1 MPHASPLI
9 LVVDDNRDSADM
21 LVEIL
26 RFKGIHARAAY
37 DGEQAVTL
45 ARSLAPAIVFLDLGM
60 PVMDGYQ
67 AAALLRGGSAIAPY
81 LVALTA
87 WDDAQTKC
95 RVAAAG
101 FDRHVAKPSSVAEI
115 LSIIEGAALPAEA

>member
-1 MPHASPLI
+1 MPRISPLV

-26 RFKGIHARAAY
+26 QFKGVQARAAY
-37 DGEQAVTL
+37 DGGQAVTL

-60 PVMDGYQ
+60 PVLDGYQ
-67 AAALLRGGSAIAPY
+67 AAALLRSESAIPPY

-87 WDDAQTKC
+87 WNDAATKY

-115 LSIIEGAALPAEA
+115 LAIIEGAPVPAGA